1 MCFLFKGV
9 ISTVEFKAVLFY
21 FGWVALYLKSILYY
35 CERVNVTIFLLY
47 LVSHPIRPKAPSATS
62 IPAILKSL
70 QDEWV
75 SVWPFEDV
83 AHKKRNKTFCALTHD
98 VFYQLLLH
106 ILEFPHPPCSRMLWC
121 FTVSPCGS
129 SYRRPARNYHTPST
143 NTMPPAESLP
153 DSPKRSLL
161 PEKVCW
167 TNLWVLNSTT

>member
-1 MCFLFKGV
+1 M
-9 ISTVEFKAVLFY
+9 
-21 FGWVALYLKSILYY
+21 
-35 CERVNVTIFLLY
+35 TIFLLY

-83 AHKKRNKTFCALTHD
+83 AHKKRNKTFCAPTHN
-98 VFYQLLLH
+98 VFYQLKYFHFLKEMLLQ

-121 FTVSPCGS
+121 FTVSPSGS
-129 SYRRPARNYHTPST
+129 SCRRPARNYHTPST

-167 TNLWVLNSTT
+167 TNLWVLNSMTLFWLQRAYGMYFVCIV